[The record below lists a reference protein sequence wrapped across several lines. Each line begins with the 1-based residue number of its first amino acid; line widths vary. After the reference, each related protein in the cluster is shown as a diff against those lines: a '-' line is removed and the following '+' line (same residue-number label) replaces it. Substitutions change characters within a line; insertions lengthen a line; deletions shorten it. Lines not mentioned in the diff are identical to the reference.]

1 MGTNS
6 ASRSTT
12 KIREASGKRD
22 HEEGLGST
30 SWKLY
35 VEGNGQTIPFDD
47 PVDLCI
53 AARQQLEKSHS
64 VADIATFWKRN
75 EATFRELRDKR
86 QELGADDGRH
96 YADFLLSL
104 YAAKL
109 QSLALLDAGSVAAS
123 EVNRATGT
131 VRRRGAS
138 LPIKKTQRLRNPD
151 HLRSVRTKPCLI
163 CGRVPSHA
171 HHIRFAQPS
180 AIARKVSDQWT
191 VPLCSI
197 HHDAVHQRGD
207 ERAWWKQEKIDPMT
221 EAERLWRKSAGT
233 EHSERA
239 QISKPLNSAASVARR
254 QGDQQL
260 KRAARAATRNGP
272 RPTTIARN

>member
-1 MGTNS
+1 MVS
-6 ASRSTT
+6 PSRCPPWQPERPGPTRREPRRAQRSYTT
-12 KIREASGKRD
+12 RRD
-22 HEEGLGST
+22 TIIGSDSRLD

-86 QELGADDGRH
+86 QELRADDGRH

-239 QISKPLNSAASVARR
+239 QISKPLNSAASVP
-254 QGDQQL
+254 GG
-260 KRAARAATRNGP
+260 KEIN
-272 RPTTIARN
+272 N